1 MYASFPAHLQASELC
16 PQTYALSL
24 PLEWS
29 QVTHI
34 PASIEMGGAY

>member
-1 MYASFPAHLQASELC
+1 MYASFPTHLQASELC